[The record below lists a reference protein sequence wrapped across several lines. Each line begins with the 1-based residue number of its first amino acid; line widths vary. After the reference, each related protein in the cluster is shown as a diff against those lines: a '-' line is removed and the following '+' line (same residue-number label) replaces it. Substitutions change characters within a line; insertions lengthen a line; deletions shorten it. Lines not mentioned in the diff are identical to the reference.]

1 VTAPGRAERIGLPRL
16 RPGVRVRHDRVG
28 GGDVLLYPEGAVLL
42 NETAAAVVA
51 MIDGTRDAD
60 GIAAGLERRYRG
72 VARED
77 VVAVLGWLAERRL
90 IEVGG
95 G

>member
-1 VTAPGRAERIGLPRL
+1 MTAPGQAEQIGLPRL
-16 RPGVRVRHDRVG
+16 RPGVRVAVTVFAG
-28 GGDVLLYPEGAVLL
+28 GEVLLYPEGAVLL

-60 GIAAGLERRYRG
+60 GIVAGLDRRYRG

-77 VVAVLGWLAERRL
+77 VAAVLGWLAERRL
-90 IEVGG
+90 IEVGSG
-95 G
+95 